1 MEPWKTWDAV
11 AAAFECTKSML
22 KMNGVAHPC
31 CSVHVQFAAAKRRR
45 LHGKSVVMC
54 SIVQP
59 FSEMH
64 VKALTGLTFFADHSF
79 RFPANKI
86 CLMRM
91 EDGGKG

>member
-11 AAAFECTKSML
+11 AAAFECAKSML

-31 CSVHVQFAAAKRRR
+31 CSVRSCKKAETTR
-45 LHGKSVVMC
+45 KSVVMC

-79 RFPANKI
+79 RFPAKKN